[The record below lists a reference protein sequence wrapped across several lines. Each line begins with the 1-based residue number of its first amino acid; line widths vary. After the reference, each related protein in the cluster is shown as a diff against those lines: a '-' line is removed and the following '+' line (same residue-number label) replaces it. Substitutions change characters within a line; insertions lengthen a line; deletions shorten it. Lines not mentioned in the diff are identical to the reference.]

1 MERCQEPTQRAQQAV
16 QQELQHVQDS
26 LSRLLHFWIITG
38 TGCPSQNVE
47 RQIKPPWHLGV
58 CCNVKTRLK
67 TRWAWKTL
75 QNTFFFGPST
85 QFLKVGPN
93 TPESEMR
100 KFRGEFETC
109 AIACCDKWLLK
120 LQMLMFDCRSHFP
133 ATFLQLSLPRSIA
146 KMPNLLIKLKEAF
159 ESGKL

>member
-1 MERCQEPTQRAQQAV
+1 MAEAAQSRVQSAIKGFINEIDKGYLRGLERNMHLCAANCCEDAFASVEDVHRCMERCQEPTQRAQQAV

-26 LSRLLHFWIITG
+26 LSRCVLQ
-38 TGCPSQNVE
+38 CQDE
-47 RQIKPPWHLGV
+47 
-58 CCNVKTRLK
+58 VKD
-67 TRWAWKTL
+67 
-75 QNTFFFGPST
+75 
-85 QFLKVGPN
+85 KVGPN

-109 AIACCDKWLLK
+109 AISCCDK
-120 LQMLMFDCRSHFP
+120 
-133 ATFLQLSLPRSIA
+133 SIA